1 MSELCAECGAPLPEG
16 GACRDYFHE
25 LLLLEA
31 QVPDAA
37 GTLLHFYA
45 VASYV
50 LQHPID
56 FNYTADALA
65 GLAATLTEALN
76 GKLTVSEIRRRNR
89 RLDGAARVTRRPGDA
104 IVQWYQG
111 AWPMTVLDACRVA
124 PEAYTARVM
133 DWARSIH
140 DTLNANWT

>member
-1 MSELCAECGAPLPEG
+1 MPAICSECGAPLTEG

-37 GTLLHFYA
+37 GSMLHFYA

-65 GLAATLTEALN
+65 GLRATLTEALE
-76 GKLTVSEIRRRNR
+76 GKLTVAEIRRKNR
-89 RLDGAARVTRRPGDA
+89 KLDGSARVTRRPGDDV
-104 IVQWYQG
+104 IQWYRG
-111 AWPMTVLDACRVA
+111 AWPMTVLDVCRVA
-124 PEAYTARVM
+124 PGAYTERVVY
-133 DWARSIH
+133 WARSIR
-140 DTLNANWT
+140 DTLNANCS

>member
-1 MSELCAECGAPLPEG
+1 MPAICSECGAPLPEG
-16 GACRDYFHE
+16 GVCRDYFHE

-31 QVPDAA
+31 QVPNTA
-37 GTLLHFYA
+37 GSLLHFYA

-56 FNYTADALA
+56 FTYTADALA
-65 GLAATLTEALN
+65 GLRATLAEALD
-76 GKLTVSEIRRRNR
+76 GKLTVADIRRRNR

-104 IVQWYQG
+104 IVQWYRG
-111 AWPMTVLDACRVA
+111 TWPMTVLDVCRVA
-124 PEAYTARVM
+124 PDAYAERVVE
-133 DWARSIH
+133 WARSIR